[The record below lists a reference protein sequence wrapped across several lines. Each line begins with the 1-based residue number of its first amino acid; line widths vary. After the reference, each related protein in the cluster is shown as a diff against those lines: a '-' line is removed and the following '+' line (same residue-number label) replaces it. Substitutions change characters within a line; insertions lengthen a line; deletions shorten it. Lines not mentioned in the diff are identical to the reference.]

1 MLQLCQ
7 MAFIY
12 TQSQLLSDINR
23 KIFGKIGM
31 ISSQEDF
38 INEVARTV
46 NNDVSIRSTRRK
58 MPLST
63 GLFPMVYQYPAPTDL
78 RDYKIIDIPPQA
90 KDYDDTFTMIPSEQF
105 HNRKRLGD
113 VAIEDYNGVR
123 TLLIN
128 SEIPTGGQV
137 ISELDTLGT
146 WEAFGGVENVAQDSS
161 DYIKGSGAIT
171 FDISSASDTTAGI
184 VNTDINEFSLADYL
198 GGDSA
203 VFVWARINT
212 PTDLTNY
219 ILRLGTDASNY
230 YSKTATVAHDGNA
243 FVAGWNLIR
252 FDLTNLTE
260 QGTVTDASINYAA
273 IYMTKTTGKV
283 DETDYKFDWLLL
295 NKGYRHNITYVS
307 KYSWQSETGVYKEKS
322 TESSDLIVADTS
334 EYDLFVL
341 KGRQIGLEETG
352 AEQGM
357 INTATRNYV
366 AAMETYMSNN
376 PDESMIMVTSYQEQ
390 Q

>member
-171 FDISSASDTTAGI
+171 FDISSVSDTTAGI

-230 YSKTATVAHDGNA
+230 YSKTATVAHDGNT

-307 KYSWQSETGVYKEKS
+307 KYPWQSETGVYKEKS

-352 AEQGM
+352 AEQG
-357 INTATRNYV
+357 IIDTATRNYV
-366 AAMETYMSNN
+366 VAMETYMSNN

>member
-1 MLQLCQ
+1 
-7 MAFIY
+7 
-12 TQSQLLSDINR
+12 
-23 KIFGKIGM
+23 
-31 ISSQEDF
+31 
-38 INEVARTV
+38 
-46 NNDVSIRSTRRK
+46 
-58 MPLST
+58 
-63 GLFPMVYQYPAPTDL
+63 
-78 RDYKIIDIPPQA
+78 
-90 KDYDDTFTMIPSEQF
+90 
-105 HNRKRLGD
+105 
-113 VAIEDYNGVR
+113 
-123 TLLIN
+123 
-128 SEIPTGGQV
+128 
-137 ISELDTLGT
+137 
-146 WEAFGGVENVAQDSS
+146 
-161 DYIKGSGAIT
+161 
-171 FDISSASDTTAGI
+171 
-184 VNTDINEFSLADYL
+184 
-198 GGDSA
+198 

>member
-1 MLQLCQ
+1 

-58 MPLST
+58 IPLST

-171 FDISSASDTTAGI
+171 FDISSASDATAGI

>member
-7 MAFIY
+7 MAFVY

-31 ISSQEDF
+31 ISSQQDF

-171 FDISSASDTTAGI
+171 FDISSVSDTTAGI

-230 YSKTATVAHDGNA
+230 YSKTATVAHDGNT

-352 AEQGM
+352 AEQG
-357 INTATRNYV
+357 IIDTATRNYV
-366 AAMETYMSNN
+366 VAMETYMSNN

>member
-366 AAMETYMSNN
+366 VAMETYMSNN